1 MKHTEKTYNKT
12 VIITKK
18 KKYSKSAKKSKVIKL
33 PSTIRS
39 LNLAGQVNI

>member
-1 MKHTEKTYNKT
+1 MRHTEKTYNKT
-12 VIITKK
+12 VIITK